1 MYWNPPQNANNPTN
15 PFWHPLNEKTKISEE
30 KQFKARI
37 GFIGDKPSDNNRD
50 MRTAKQSGMFVDAK
64 DVAKAKGVMF
74 DITFKSEGQFNRF
87 MGSYNVQFVDKL
99 DEATVDTSHYRS
111 DHGKRP
117 NPNET
122 GGWSFSDKKF
132 GKEFYMSPNKMPYKD
147 AKAEAEK
154 IAKKKGFSKIYLA
167 ASYQPE
173 FADDNVQIDEEKKL
187 DSRGLGVTRQSGLGS
202 KKVNGEKA
210 RKVLTSAKVPHDMV
224 MGTIRVPERFV
235 RIAKEKL
242 DDAFGGMFQ
251 KKTGFKVSGTMKED
265 VQLDEATPGDTRVVT
280 KGDQN
285 QYERISRALTAAKK
299 AGKIAG
305 YEGTVFNRSK
315 GEVTLIFDSKAH
327 KPASERRKVAKMIKD
342 FGLEFD
348 HSIEEGFASDAQR
361 RAAFASGY
369 KAKGKKKEE
378 EVEEGLRQ
386 AMSGPRE
393 TESQKQKRMEK
404 DNFDLYKKR
413 QKRRAG
419 MRGEK
424 LGRKLTPKQEKDYK
438 QRVNLDQIKAF
449 EETIMEGAKFSPAQ
463 LKRLKTEY
471 GKIGSVDPEKPTYGK
486 LTDMLDKMTDEQL
499 KQIEQA
505 DIKFMSS
512 LAANRSKR
520 RGMKEEESSPP
531 QHSGHPASLPGSP
544 RMSTPP
550 ETPLSTKRKR
560 KQRMVGSVQE
570 MSAKKH
576 YEKMIQ
582 QDKLGGKRVTPIDR
596 ERFPNRE
603 KEGLEGPYRSK
614 KSGQVYYYD
623 KKAGKYYDP
632 LSDMFMQVKDVM
644 EEKGTYSSMG
654 RRGVDKPLIG
664 YIEDLEV
671 ELKKMGLKYSDK
683 RVNPDD
689 VMKAYNANMSPKE
702 AAKMLKKKG

>member
-1 MYWNPPQNANNPTN
+1 MYWNPPQNANKPTN

-37 GFIGDKPSDNNRD
+37 GFIGNKPSDNNRD

-99 DEATVDTSHYRS
+99 DEA
-111 DHGKRP
+111 
-117 NPNET
+117 
-122 GGWSFSDKKF
+122 
-132 GKEFYMSPNKMPYKD
+132 
-147 AKAEAEK
+147 
-154 IAKKKGFSKIYLA
+154 
-167 ASYQPE
+167 
-173 FADDNVQIDEEKKL
+173 
-187 DSRGLGVTRQSGLGS
+187 
-202 KKVNGEKA
+202 
-210 RKVLTSAKVPHDMV
+210 
-224 MGTIRVPERFV
+224 
-235 RIAKEKL
+235 
-242 DDAFGGMFQ
+242 FGGMFQ
-251 KKTGFKVSGTMKED
+251 KKTDFKVSGTMKED

-342 FGLEFD
+342 FGLEFH

-471 GKIGSVDPEKPTYGK
+471 GKIRSVDPEKPTYGK

-520 RGMKEEESSPP
+520 RGMKEDVE
-531 QHSGHPASLPGSP
+531 Q
-544 RMSTPP
+544 
-550 ETPLSTKRKR
+550 
-560 KQRMVGSVQE
+560 VDE

-596 ERFPNRE
+596 DRFPNRE

-623 KKAGKYYDP
+623 RKAGKYYDP
-632 LSDMFMQVKDVM
+632 LSDMFLQVKDVM

>member
-37 GFIGDKPSDNNRD
+37 GFIGNKPSDNNRD

-87 MGSYNVQFVDKL
+87 MGSYNVQFVDEL

-147 AKAEAEK
+147 AKAEAAK
-154 IAKKKGFSKIYLA
+154 IAKEKGFSKIYLA
-167 ASYQPE
+167 ASYHPE
-173 FADDNVQIDEEKKL
+173 FADDN
-187 DSRGLGVTRQSGLGS
+187 
-202 KKVNGEKA
+202 
-210 RKVLTSAKVPHDMV
+210 
-224 MGTIRVPERFV
+224 
-235 RIAKEKL
+235 
-242 DDAFGGMFQ
+242 
-251 KKTGFKVSGTMKED
+251 

-471 GKIGSVDPEKPTYGK
+471 GKIRSVDPEKPTYGK

-520 RGMKEEESSPP
+520 RGMKEDVE
-531 QHSGHPASLPGSP
+531 Q
-544 RMSTPP
+544 
-550 ETPLSTKRKR
+550 
-560 KQRMVGSVQE
+560 VDE

-596 ERFPNRE
+596 DRFPNRE